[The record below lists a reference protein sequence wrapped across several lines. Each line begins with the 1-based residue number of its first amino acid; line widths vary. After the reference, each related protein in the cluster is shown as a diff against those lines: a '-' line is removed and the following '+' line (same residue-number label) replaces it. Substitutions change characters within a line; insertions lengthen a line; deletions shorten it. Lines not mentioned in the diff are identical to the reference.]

1 MKDICTDALTPI
13 AIVIIYNV
21 VVSCVLEYGRCN
33 KEESMKPRDI
43 LEGRKGEKHFVLGN
57 EAIVRGALE
66 GGLAFAA
73 TYPGTPSSEIGDIL
87 WEIAKPAGTYF
98 EFSINE
104 KVAMEVA
111 ASSAACGLRSMVFMK
126 HVGLNVA
133 ADPFMTTVYSGTKGG
148 FLIIVADDPSM
159 HSSQNEQDSRY
170 YAEISRAP
178 MLEPAD
184 PLEAYLMMKEGFS
197 LSEEL
202 QLPFLVRTTTRVAHI
217 RAVVE
222 FGELGERKREGEFEK
237 NPSRWVP
244 IPAFARTMHLELQK
258 KLVHAREMSEQSHF
272 NREEIL
278 GKDSKVGIITSGCAY
293 NYVVDVAKA
302 NNLSLRILKLGMTSP
317 LPEKLMEKFLSEC
330 REVLVVEE
338 LDPYL
343 EEHARVI
350 AQRCRLDVSIKGVH
364 DGTFSL
370 MYEYNPDIV
379 KNALFKVLSMPVE
392 DRTIKVPSVDLPPR
406 PPVLCPGCS
415 HRATY
420 YAVKTALKKNRIK
433 DAIFPTDIGC
443 YTLGIQPPSSM
454 ADYLLCMGSSM
465 GTGCG
470 ISKATGKTVVSFI
483 GDSTFFHSGVP
494 GLINAYHNNH
504 SFLAVILDNRTTAMT
519 GHQPHPGIPCET
531 CGVASPP
538 VDIEGLVKAIGVDYV
553 KTVDPYS
560 VNDAVAV
567 FQEALSR
574 KGLSVVVSRR
584 ECALVSA
591 RERRKTGK
599 SSVYGIKQRT
609 CSKCYVCIT
618 QFACPAFYKEDST
631 VHINAALCDGC
642 SVCAQIC
649 PTKSIEVKDH
659 D

>member
-1 MKDICTDALTPI
+1 
-13 AIVIIYNV
+13 
-21 VVSCVLEYGRCN
+21 
-33 KEESMKPRDI
+33 MKPRDI
-43 LEGRKGEKHFVLGN
+43 LEGKKGDKHFVLGN

-87 WEIAKPAGTYF
+87 WEIAKSAGMYF

-111 ASSAACGLRSMVFMK
+111 ASAAACGLRSMVFMK

-133 ADPFMTTVYSGTKGG
+133 ADPFMTTVYTGTKGG
-148 FLIIVADDPSM
+148 FLVIVADDPSM

-170 YAEISRAP
+170 YAEISRSP
-178 MLEPAD
+178 LLEPAD
-184 PLEAYLMMKEGFS
+184 PLEAYEMMKEGFL

-202 QLPFLVRTTTRVAHI
+202 RLPFLVRTTTRVAHI
-217 RAVVE
+217 RSVVE
-222 FGELGERKREGEFEK
+222 FGELGERKTEGEFEK
-237 NPSRWVP
+237 NPPRWVP
-244 IPAFARTMHLELQK
+244 IPAFARTMHQELQK
-258 KLVHAREMSEQSHF
+258 KLVKAREMSESTRF
-272 NREEIL
+272 NREESL
-278 GKDSKVGIITSGCAY
+278 GKDPKVGIITSGCAY

-302 NNLSLRILKLGMTSP
+302 HDLPLRILKLGMTNP
-317 LPEKLMEKFLSEC
+317 LPEKMIEKFLREC

-350 AQRCRLDVSIKGVH
+350 AQRCGLDVNIKGKH
-364 DGTFSL
+364 DGTFSV

-379 KNALFKVLSMPVE
+379 KKALCSFLSVAL
-392 DRTIKVPSVDLPPR
+392 DDSTISVPSVELPPR

-420 YAVKTALKKNRIK
+420 YAAKVALRKSKIK
-433 DAIFPTDIGC
+433 DAIFPSDIGC

-454 ADYLLCMGSSM
+454 TDYLLCMGSSM

-470 ISKATGKTVVSFI
+470 ISKATGKTVLAFI
-483 GDSTFFHSGVP
+483 GDSTFFHSGVA

-519 GHQPHPGIPCET
+519 GHQPNPGLSCES
-531 CGVASPP
+531 CGMASPP
-538 VDIEGLVKAIGVDYV
+538 VDIEGLVKAIGVEYV

-560 VNDAVAV
+560 LDDTVAA

-574 KGLSVVVSRR
+574 KGLSVIISRR

-591 RERRKTGK
+591 RARRKTGK
-599 SSVYGIKQRT
+599 STVYGIKQST
-609 CSKCYVCIT
+609 CSKCYVCVT
-618 QFACPAFYKEDST
+618 QFACPAFYKEDNGS

-659 D
+659 E